1 LSPFDTYKEY
11 LAYKNHFTKERYDYQ
26 RYGGKSR
33 AKIDSFYKRK
43 DRYFFEKMSRKY
55 KDPEIKNFFLAN
67 FVNTDNPQGLWIGHI
82 MRSGETVYKEWQK
95 RNESLFYQ
103 FKQKSEE
110 LMDRY
115 TYDEFFDASSGHPP
129 ILKEHLAG
137 NISAEEMCVYEKLFG
152 YCKDYDR
159 QLKDPVW
166 KVVGMKIRKYIPFL
180 NIDKDQY
187 RQYLMSKIKE
197 RHE

>member
-1 LSPFDTYKEY
+1 MLSPFDTYKEY
-11 LAYKNHFTKERYDYQ
+11 LAYKNHFTKEKYDYQ

-67 FVNTDNPQGLWIGHI
+67 FVNTDNPQGLWIGNI

-103 FKQKSEE
+103 FKQKSDE
-110 LMDRY
+110 LLDQY
-115 TYDEFFDASSGHPP
+115 TYDEFFDASNGHPP

-137 NISAEEMCVYEKLFG
+137 NVSAEEMCVYEKLFG
-152 YCKDYDR
+152 YCKD
-159 QLKDPVW
+159 
-166 KVVGMKIRKYIPFL
+166 
-180 NIDKDQY
+180 
-187 RQYLMSKIKE
+187 
-197 RHE
+197 